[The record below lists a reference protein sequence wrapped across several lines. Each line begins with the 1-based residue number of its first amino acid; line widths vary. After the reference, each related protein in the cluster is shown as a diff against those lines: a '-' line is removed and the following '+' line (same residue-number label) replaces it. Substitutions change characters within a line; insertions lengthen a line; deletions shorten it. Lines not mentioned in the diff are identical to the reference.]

1 MNHPQSLLDSPPLA
15 GTLLSPP
22 LAGAVAKRLGVVKQ
36 DGRPPITIYQSS
48 LPCGWVGWVS

>member
-15 GTLLSPP
+15 G
-22 LAGAVAKRLGVVKQ
+22 AVEKRLGVVKQ
-36 DGRPPITIYQSS
+36 DSRPPITIYQSS

>member
-1 MNHPQSLLDSPPLA
+1 MNHPQSLLDSPP
-15 GTLLSPP
+15 P
-22 LAGAVAKRLGVVKQ
+22 LAGAVEKRLGVVKQ